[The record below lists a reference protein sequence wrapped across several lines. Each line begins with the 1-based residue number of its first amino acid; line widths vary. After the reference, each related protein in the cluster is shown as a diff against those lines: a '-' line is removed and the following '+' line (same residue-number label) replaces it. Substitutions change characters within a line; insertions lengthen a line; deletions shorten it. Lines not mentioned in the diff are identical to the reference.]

1 MYFSFVLR
9 QKKRYQKK
17 TQGCTSG
24 ATPVA
29 FFQLKG
35 RNSLRSNSLPFL
47 TLKILPAFDA
57 PTVRPETIRSDSVG
71 VMV

>member
-9 QKKRYQKK
+9 QRKDTKRK

-29 FFQLKG
+29 FSAKG
-35 RNSLRSNSLPFL
+35 QELA
-47 TLKILPAFDA
+47 TLKQPALLDA
-57 PTVRPETIRSDSVG
+57 EHTTCV
-71 VMV
+71 